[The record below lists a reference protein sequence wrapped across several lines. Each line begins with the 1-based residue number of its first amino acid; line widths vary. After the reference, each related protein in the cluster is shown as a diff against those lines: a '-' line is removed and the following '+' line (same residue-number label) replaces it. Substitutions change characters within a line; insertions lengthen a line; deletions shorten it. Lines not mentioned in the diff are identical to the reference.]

1 MLSAINN
8 SLEFPVVN
16 RFGNVTGKRTVL
28 NSIFADMFPGEPIVV
43 MNLKDEKVITSEML
57 NPRKIGRDEYQFDLY
72 SGSFVKRRQFLG
84 VRSPLLD
91 ELVNFDEALYYAG
104 RAYLI
109 NGSSALG
116 KGDLQMKIV
125 KDGTV
130 FTIGSETLMVKDGC
144 GFIRQ
149 SRVADLDKSRQ
160 HRKVYSTD
168 MAMNYSTVQFLPED
182 EVVITALVNA
192 GRELIEFCNSK
203 ENLYQLPD
211 LKEFAELLRLAP
223 EFIEHPYFQQRIRT
237 VFARIMYYAIIGGE
251 SLQQFV
257 GIPCADEEGV
267 QTGRDLGQPVAAVG
281 RYPMDKPNWFPTQVA
296 YSEFLSEFESI
307 QHTMNG
313 MVNGV
318 RKFFKGQLIVV
329 PDEFFPAG
337 LDVIMSQEDCK
348 LSNDWTCEAD
358 VKAEKKREYAVMFS
372 GYLGVVQWAAPGM
385 LAKVPSSV
393 AKFLG
398 GDWDFDLYGFMTNAP
413 LLKTIVS
420 AFDQNVINPKVNKTF
435 TFPKQSN

>member
-43 MNLKDEKVITSEML
+43 MNLKEEKVITSEML

-116 KGDLQMKIV
+116 KGDLRMKIV
-125 KDGTV
+125 KDGSV
-130 FTIGSETLMVKDGC
+130 FTVGSEALMVKDGC

-149 SRVADLDKSRQ
+149 SRVADLDKNRQ
-160 HRKVYSTD
+160 HRKVFSTE
-168 MAMNYSTVQFLPED
+168 MAMNYSTVQFLTED
-182 EVVITALVNA
+182 DATITALVNA

-203 ENLYQLPD
+203 ENLCELPD
-211 LKEFAELLRLAP
+211 LKDFAELLRLAP

-237 VFARIMYYAIIGGE
+237 VFARIMYYAIIGGI
-251 SLQQFV
+251 SLEQFV

-267 QTGRDLGQPVAAVG
+267 QVSRNLQQDVAAIG
-281 RYPMDKPNWFPTQVA
+281 RYPMDKPNWYPTQIA
-296 YSEFLSEFESI
+296 YSPYLAQFETI

-313 MVNGV
+313 IVNGV
-318 RKFFKGQLIVV
+318 RKFFKGQLIIV
-329 PDEFFPAG
+329 PDEWFPAG

-348 LSNDWTCEAD
+348 LSADWRCEAD
-358 VKAEKKREYAVMFS
+358 VKAEKKREYATQFS
-372 GYLGVVQWAAPGM
+372 GYLGVVQWAAKGM
-385 LAKVPSSV
+385 IAKVPSSV

-398 GDWDFDLYGFMTNAP
+398 GDWDFDLYGVMLNVP
-413 LLKTIVS
+413 LLQSIVS
-420 AFDQNVINPKVNKTF
+420 SFDSNVINPKVNKTF